1 MPANAFDLFMAEHEP
16 VGDLVAHAN
25 VVLWEKSALHPVI
38 KERMRIRLAEAIGCS
53 YCARFRTDLA
63 GERILGDD
71 ESAFSA
77 EEQRKATIAEHF
89 AVESYTG
96 SVTDELTAE
105 TQEAFTP
112 AEFTDL
118 VFSIGWFIGMQHVG
132 RLMHWDQACP
142 VAPIR
147 RLVEAG
153 EAA

>member
-1 MPANAFDLFMAEHEP
+1 MTANAFDLFMAEHEP
-16 VGDLVAHAN
+16 VGELVAHAN
-25 VVLWEKSALHPVI
+25 AVLWDRSALHPVV

-63 GERILGDD
+63 GERILGE
-71 ESAFSA
+71 ESVLSA
-77 EEQRKATIAEHF
+77 EELRKATIAEHF

-105 TQEAFTP
+105 TQDAFTP

-142 VAPIR
+142 VEPIR
-147 RLVEAG
+147 KLVEAG

>member
-1 MPANAFDLFMAEHEP
+1 MPANAFDLFMAQHAP
-16 VGDLVAHAN
+16 VGALVAQVNA
-25 VVLWEKSALHPVI
+25 VLWDESALHPVV
-38 KERMRIRLAEAIGCS
+38 KEQMRIRLAEAIGCS

-63 GERILGDD
+63 GERILSD
-71 ESAFSA
+71 ESALSA
-77 EEQRKATIAEHF
+77 AEQRKATIAAHF

-142 VAPIR
+142 VEPIR